1 VSLKENNMP
10 KACVD
15 RLLRKN
21 KNMSKSQAHK
31 ICYPGQKAGTSSKE
45 EQSKVGWDIAKS
57 KNVRTKAKLKKEAK
71 KRLKKRSSSY

>member
-1 VSLKENNMP
+1 MA

-31 ICYPGQKAGTSSKE
+31 ICYPGQKAGTSSKD
-45 EQSKVGWDIAKS
+45 EQDRVGTDIAKS
-57 KNVRTKAKLKKEAK
+57 KNVRMK
-71 KRLKKRSSSY
+71 KRLKKQSSSY